1 MAQDE
6 LADEEYGIDPDE
18 TGATEAG
25 ELLLVLPHGEELDTG
40 ATMVEAGTLLLLPQ
54 GEALDTG
61 ATTVEAGTL
70 LLLPQGAALDTG
82 ATTLEVGELLYTAGA
97 LLYPAGALLL
107 YPAGA
112 LQAAALLP
120 ARTAGAKPATTAT
133 LLNICILSFVR
144 VDRELFEVIRYWVFE
159 NGYGLLKLEVNFAT
173 RKAEQ
178 HR

>member
-40 ATMVEAGTLLLLPQ
+40 ATTLEAGTLLLLPQ

-61 ATTVEAGTL
+61 ATT
-70 LLLPQGAALDTG
+70 
-82 ATTLEVGELLYTAGA
+82 LEVGALLYAAGALLYPAGA

-112 LQAAALLP
+112 LHPAALLP

-133 LLNICILSFVR
+133 LLNICILSFVL
-144 VDRELFEVIRYWVFE
+144 VDREVFEVIR
-159 NGYGLLKLEVNFAT
+159 
-173 RKAEQ
+173 
-178 HR
+178 